1 MDADRYFLLASTAI
15 YESRE
20 DTNMVNV
27 GLENQRVLAQ
37 QLQEYPLQ
45 SIRLVSPLALELSSM
60 LMQLAMALRPT
71 DVLELEL
78 LVNANRLP
86 LIYNNYGRAHMIVV
100 YGGDTPVRLR
110 LAELGH
116 GGWLNMRFS
125 SPLISIDIA
134 HLIDKVHTYEHIH
147 LGGVGISGTEILPS
161 LKRLVEAIRNE
172 VSTRRLALELFLKI
186 QLSDSALSD
195 LHEHCRS
202 LSTRGYLFHDNM
214 KMSTITINIGGIA
227 FLPQNV
233 REMRVITSLPGMII
247 ITVQNDPNH
256 ITNPEPYDNHSPV
269 RNMRPPFESGG

>member
-1 MDADRYFLLASTAI
+1 
-15 YESRE
+15 
-20 DTNMVNV
+20 MVNV

-71 DVLELEL
+71 DVLELL
-78 LVNANRLP
+78 LIVNANRLQ
-86 LIYNNYGRAHMIVV
+86 LIYNNYGRAKVLVI
-100 YGGDTPVRLR
+100 YGGNTPVRLR
-110 LAELGH
+110 LADLGH
-116 GGWLNMRFS
+116 EGWLNMRFS
-125 SPLISIDIA
+125 SPQSIHIDMA

-147 LGGVGISGTEILPS
+147 LAGVGISGTEILPS

-172 VSTRRLALELFLKI
+172 VATRRLALELFFRFRLP
-186 QLSDSALSD
+186 DSAISD
-195 LHEHCRS
+195 LHEYCRS
-202 LSTRGYLFHDNM
+202 LSTRGYLFHDIM

-227 FLPQNV
+227 FLPQNG
-233 REMRVITSLPGMII
+233 REIRVITSLSGMIVI
-247 ITVQNDPNH
+247 SVVNDPNH